1 MSEKIKHTPSPW
13 SVGGVSGQEIY
24 GGGRLI
30 ANAWTDANAALIAA
44 APDLLA
50 ALEQSLMALIGYQHQ
65 NEITKAAQ
73 NSARAAIAKARGES
87 SEGPAHP

>member
-1 MSEKIKHTPSPW
+1 MKFTQGPW
-13 SVGGVSGQEIY
+13 KVSDSYKSYQIPI
-24 GGGRLI
+24 I
-30 ANAWTDANAALIAA
+30 AADNYPCGTANGETYEEANANAALIAA
-44 APDLLA
+44 APDLLD

-87 SEGPAHP
+87 

>member
-1 MSEKIKHTPSPW
+1 MKEKHTPGPWVIHQKKTVLSYDLMASRMDHMEGKSVSPD
-13 SVGGVSGQEIY
+13 EHE
-24 GGGRLI
+24 
-30 ANAWTDANAALIAA
+30 ANATLIAA

-87 SEGPAHP
+87 